1 MSSPRPGDLRRG
13 TESKALLRTLQH
25 AVQSQVGLGL
35 SMRQKMS
42 KRHRSSGIS
51 LLLSAMRDWS
61 KRTATRCWQGV
72 SGIVGPI
79 RSGRRNS
86 PFEGVRRVNVEQS
99 LRKNLCG
106 QWIELNEVSKIL
118 RIGDRIRV
126 LCDDGV
132 LVAEKVSQTEFRLI
146 DSQRMS
152 TLVH

>member
-1 MSSPRPGDLRRG
+1 M
-13 TESKALLRTLQH
+13 
-25 AVQSQVGLGL
+25 
-35 SMRQKMS
+35 SMRQKIS
-42 KRHRSSGIS
+42 KRRGIS
-51 LLLSAMRDWS
+51 GSSSPLSAMWDWW
-61 KRTATRCWQGV
+61 KRTATRYWRGV

-79 RSGRRNS
+79 RSGRHNGL
-86 PFEGVRRVNVEQS
+86 FEGAGRVNVGHS

-106 QWIELNEVSKIL
+106 QWIEPNEVIKIL